1 MFKKYLLAISLLA
14 LSSGATLA
22 ANPIAKL
29 KVTGTIKPPTCT
41 INNEEQEA
49 TIIYNFDITPGLF
62 PEKGDL
68 KLAGQSKNIVISCD
82 SSTYLAFVATDNRLG
97 TQSQESEA
105 FFGLGHYQFK
115 NKDTNEENTEAKVG
129 YYTIN
134 ISNAAVKKE
143 NESKFEKAY
152 IKSTHSSTALP
163 NTLIYKQ
170 SEYGWASPSNT
181 YAVGNSFTAD
191 FEVKPVIDSKMK
203 KSEGDAE
210 LDGLAT
216 LTFQFGI

>member
-1 MFKKYLLAISLLA
+1 MYKKYLLVISLLV
-14 LSSGATLA
+14 LSSGTTTLV

-41 INNEEQEA
+41 VNNEEQEA
-49 TIIYNFDITPGLF
+49 TIIYDFDVNPDLF

-97 TQSQESEA
+97 TQSRESEA

-115 NKDTNEENTEAKVG
+115 NKDDGKNAETKVG

-134 ISNAAVKKE
+134 ISNATVKKE
-143 NESKFEKAY
+143 ESNKFEKAY
-152 IKSTHSSTALP
+152 IKSNNTTTSVP

-170 SEYGWASPSNT
+170 SEYGWALPGKTSV
-181 YAVGNSFTAD
+181 AGKSFAAD
-191 FEVKPVIDSKMK
+191 FEVKPVINSQMK
-203 KSEGDAE
+203 KIEGEAE

-216 LTFQFGI
+216 LTFKFGI

>member
-14 LSSGATLA
+14 LSSGTTLA

-29 KVTGTIKPPTCT
+29 KVTGRIKPPTCT

-49 TIIYNFDITPGLF
+49 TIIYNFDITLGLF

-115 NKDTNEENTEAKVG
+115 NKDDGKNAETKVG

-134 ISNAAVKKE
+134 ISNATVKKE
-143 NESKFEKAY
+143 DGSKFEKAY
-152 IKSTHSSTALP
+152 IKSNNATTSVP
-163 NTLIYKQ
+163 NTLIHKQ
-170 SEYGWASPSNT
+170 SEYGWALPGKTSV
-181 YAVGNSFTAD
+181 AGKSFAAD
-191 FEVKPVIDSKMK
+191 FEVKPVINSQMK
-203 KSEGDAE
+203 KIEGEAE